1 MPVPIASPM
10 TLTTVMKRSLR
21 IDKKIHSNKAF
32 ELKWESEEENIA
44 SNFSL
49 TIIKFSLCS
58 HVFPKEGIFEHSVL
72 EHFAI
77 ECCET
82 RTKVLTT
89 ADQKKREHLMRTQN
103 KNKQITLSAGKES
116 YQFAIG
122 CSVESVWLIKCRK
135 FS

>member
-1 MPVPIASPM
+1 MPVPMASPM

-44 SNFSL
+44 SNFYL

-103 KNKQITLSAGKES
+103 KNKQIT
-116 YQFAIG
+116 
-122 CSVESVWLIKCRK
+122 
-135 FS
+135 